1 MTEMFEALQPALGA
15 DALVLAGARNTP
27 LPVR

>member
-1 MTEMFEALQPALGA
+1 MTEMFEALQPAVGA
-15 DALVLAGARNTP
+15 DALELAGAHNAP